1 MAAKLRLRFT
11 DLPEAVITAMAKATV
26 PALGGVNAGQLRAEI
41 ERLEREQANK
51 RLELAE
57 ISGKLRRLR
66 ASLQAVDV

>member
-1 MAAKLRLRFT
+1 MAAKLRLRFN